1 MTSELRYLYAVA
13 NAHADGAI
21 GAAGLRGID
30 GGRVE
35 AIVEG
40 RLLGVTSGVPASQ
53 YEEAPLNERLQDLE
67 WLAPRAASHQEVN
80 GKLLELT
87 DAVVPLAFGAIYRD
101 GDGVRELLRTR
112 AEDFADRLRAVEGR
126 AEWIVSIE
134 RDGVAIPIGGAVGA
148 LDAEIAASAPGRAFL
163 LGKRRDEVIREERR
177 TRDAA
182 LAEQTWTTIEA
193 IAERV
198 YREPLIEDP
207 TAAAIARFSVL
218 APRDREVELGDVVRR
233 LGASGASEGY
243 RIRLSGPWPAYRFGG
258 LPSERVGSA

>member
-1 MTSELRYLYAVA
+1 MTGELRYLYAVA
-13 NAHADGAI
+13 NANAEGAI
-21 GAAGLRGID
+21 AAANLRGID

-40 RLLGVTSGVPASQ
+40 DLLGATSPVPASE
-53 YEEAPLNERLQDLE
+53 YEEEPLNERLQDLE

-80 GKLLELT
+80 GRLLELAN
-87 DAVVPLAFGAIYRD
+87 AVIPLSFGAIYRD
-101 GDGVRELLRTR
+101 ADGVRELLRTR
-112 AEDFADRLRAVEGR
+112 AVDFADRLRAVEGR

-134 RDGVAIPIGGAVGA
+134 REGSTALTGGAVGA
-148 LDAEIAASAPGRAFL
+148 LDAEIATAAPGRAFL

-177 TRDAA
+177 IRDAA
-182 LAEQTWTTIEA
+182 VAEEAWTTIEA

-207 TAAAIARFSVL
+207 MAAAIARFSVL
-218 APRDREVELGDVVRR
+218 AHRDREVELGDVVRR

-243 RIRLSGPWPAYRFGG
+243 RVRLSGPWPAYRFGG
-258 LPSERVGSA
+258 LPSERVASA